1 MGINGWYGTYSH
13 GKNPG
18 GMVKCKWNYV
28 QDRHRRCHVSRRG
41 LIDWS
46 YHSRCTK
53 PDNYGYYH
61 GRPCVLLKMNK
72 VFGWEPEPYY
82 NLTEIEQLPKMPQNL
97 KDVIFATSEKN
108 CKGKGEEKEE
118 KCPNLR
124 MIWVSC
130 EGITAADKENAG
142 FIKVYKLHGF
152 PGEVINQAS
161 RLGKLIQRLLLSI

>member
-1 MGINGWYGTYSH
+1 MICDNVNYCRKGLTKSINKWYGTYGH

-18 GMVKCKWNYV
+18 GMVKCKWDYI
-28 QDRHRRCHVSRRG
+28 QDKHRRCHVSRRG

-46 YHSRCTK
+46 YNAKCTK

-72 VFGWEPEPYY
+72 VVGWEPEPYY
-82 NLTEIEQLPKMPQNL
+82 NLTEVERLEKMPRKL
-97 KDVIFATSEKN
+97 KDNIVKTWEKN
-108 CKGKGEEKEE
+108 CKGKGVEKED

-130 EGITAADKENAG
+130 EGVTSADKEYAG
-142 FIKVYKLHGF
+142 PIKVYKLHGF
-152 PGEVINQAS
+152 PGNF
-161 RLGKLIQRLLLSI
+161 